1 MPRHHEPPADDLPAD
16 ERAVAALAA
25 HGLTYALVDPADPAA
40 YAPWSRAANRGFLA
54 PDPEDAYLEQGRVAM
69 LERRHVGVFDPKIA
83 HPEVPVA
90 TINSWPTAL
99 AVPGQRLIEGWA
111 ISAVTVAPTHRRR
124 GIARELL
131 EAELRTAA
139 AAGCA
144 LAMLTVSESGIYGRF
159 GFAPAA
165 QAATW
170 RIDTRRV
177 TWTGPTPHGR
187 VEFITHDEYLADAA
201 ALHSATLDG
210 QPGEI
215 AMWLGRWQQRAGVLS
230 DDSSLA
236 RKTRAIRYVDP
247 DGVTRGVATY
257 RLSGGDDD
265 FTAHTLEVSHLWA
278 PDPRA
283 HAALWRFL
291 LEHDL
296 VTEVVAHLMRV
307 EDPLRWSIGDWR
319 AATVTVS
326 DHQYL
331 RILDVPAAFTA
342 RGYDGAG
349 AVALD
354 VDDPAGFASGRWVL
368 RVTNGRVTVEQQEA
382 DRMPTLSLGVA
393 ELSALYLGG
402 VRATDLVFA
411 GRAWEVTPGSA
422 RAADAVLHSLV
433 APSLSG
439 WY

>member
-1 MPRHHEPPADDLPAD
+1 MARHHDLPAD
-16 ERAVAALAA
+16 EHAVAALAA
-25 HGLTYALVDPADPAA
+25 RGLTYALVDPADPQA
-40 YAPWSRAANRGFLA
+40 YAPWSRAANRGFLGA
-54 PDPEDAYLEQGRVAM
+54 DPEPEFLEQGRLAM
-69 LERRHVGVFDPKIA
+69 LERRHVGVFDPAIA

-90 TINSWPTAL
+90 TVNSWPTAL
-99 AVPGQRLIEGWA
+99 AVPGERLVEGWA

-159 GFAPAA
+159 GFASAA

-187 VEFITHDEYLADAA
+187 VEFISHDEYLADAM
-201 ALHSATLDG
+201 ALHTATLEG

-230 DDSSLA
+230 DDSALA

-265 FTAHTLEVSHLWA
+265 FTSHSLEVSHLWA

-296 VTEVVAHLMRV
+296 VTEVIAHLMRV
-307 EDPLRWSIGDWR
+307 DDPLRWSIGDWR
-319 AATVTVS
+319 AATVTVA

-349 AVALD
+349 AIAFD

-368 RVTNGRVTVEQQEA
+368 HVADGRATVEQREA
-382 DRMPTLSLGVA
+382 DGIPTLSLGVA

-402 VRATDLVFA
+402 VRASDLVFA
-411 GRAWEVTPGSA
+411 GRAREVTPGSA
-422 RAADAVLHSLV
+422 RAVDAVLHSLV
-433 APSLSG
+433 EPSLSG

>member
-1 MPRHHEPPADDLPAD
+1 MARHHELPAD
-16 ERAVAALAA
+16 PQAVEAFAAR
-25 HGLTYALVDPADPAA
+25 GLTYAVVDPTDPGAF
-40 YAPWSRAANRGFLA
+40 APWSRAANRGFLG
-54 PDPEDAYLEQGRVAM
+54 PDPDDEYLEKGRVA
-69 LERRHVGVFDPKIA
+69 LQDRRHAGVFDPAIA
-83 HPEVPVA
+83 HPEVPVG
-90 TINSWPTAL
+90 TINSWPTPL
-99 AVPGQRLIEGWA
+99 AVPGRRVIDGWA
-111 ISAVTVAPTHRRR
+111 ISSVSVAPTHRRR
-124 GIARELL
+124 GIARGLL

-165 QAATW
+165 QASTW
-170 RIDTRRV
+170 KIDTRRV
-177 TWTGPTPHGR
+177 TWTGPVPDGR

-201 ALHSATLDG
+201 ALHDATLDV

-215 AMWLGRWQQRAGVLS
+215 AMWTGRWQQRAGVLS
-230 DDSSLA
+230 DDASLA
-236 RKTRAIRYVDP
+236 RKTRAIRYVDAA
-247 DGVTRGVATY
+247 GVTRGAAVY
-257 RLSGGDDD
+257 RVSGGDHD
-265 FTAHTLEVSHLWA
+265 FTDHRLEIPHLWA
-278 PDPRA
+278 PDADA
-283 HAALWRFL
+283 HAALWRFF

-296 VTEVVAHLMRV
+296 VTEVTAYLMRV

-319 AATVTVS
+319 AATVTVE
-326 DHQYL
+326 DHQYV

-349 AVALD
+349 TIALEVED
-354 VDDPAGFASGRWVL
+354 AFGFAAGTWVL
-368 RVTNGRVTVEQQEA
+368 RVADGAATVEKGAA
-382 DRMPTLSLGVA
+382 DGIPNLALGVA

-411 GRAWEVTPGSA
+411 GRAREVTAGSA